1 MECALVEL
9 ELELDTLKFGNFT
22 EDCME
27 EVDNSLE
34 EVDNSTGKDFKNY
47 EVFDFRGTVN
57 IVSYSVMSAGQT
69 W

>member
-9 ELELDTLKFGNFT
+9 ELELQPIKFGNFT

-27 EVDNSLE
+27 EREDMEDL
-34 EVDNSTGKDFKNY
+34 DNSTGKDIKDY

-57 IVSYSVMSAGQT
+57 IVSYSVMSAGEAR
-69 W
+69 